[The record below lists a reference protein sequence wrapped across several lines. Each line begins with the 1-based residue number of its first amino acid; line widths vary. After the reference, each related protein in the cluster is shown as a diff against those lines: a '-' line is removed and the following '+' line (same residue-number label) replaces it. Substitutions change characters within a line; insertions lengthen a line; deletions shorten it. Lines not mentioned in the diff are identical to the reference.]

1 LLINQ
6 EVPELNKQDVLNKL
20 KDSEIVAVL
29 RNMKPD
35 SVVDI
40 VKGLKFAGVNAIEI
54 TVETRDGLE
63 SLKVVKETFNEDVLL
78 GAGTVLDGDTAKKV
92 IDAGVDFIVTPI
104 VSLEAIHT
112 ANRHDVFIGVGAM
125 TPTEISSAY
134 DAGADLVKVFPAD
147 SLGGSSYLKNVQ
159 GPLGHIPLMPTGGI
173 TLDNIGQYRGSG
185 AVAVGVGS
193 ALYKYDSVEEITKVA
208 GEFKKALSGQ
218 RDRSSV

>member
-1 LLINQ
+1 M
-6 EVPELNKQDVLNKL
+6 NKQDVLKKL
-20 KDSEIVAVL
+20 KKSEVVAVL

-35 SVVDI
+35 RVVDI
-40 VKGLKFAGVNAIEI
+40 VKGLKSAGVNAIEI

-63 SLKVVKETFNEDVLL
+63 SLRVVKETFNEEVLL

-92 IDAGVDFIVTPI
+92 IDVGVDFIVTPI

-147 SLGGSSYLKNVQ
+147 SLGGASYLKNVQ

>member
-1 LLINQ
+1 M
-6 EVPELNKQDVLNKL
+6 NKQDVLNKL
-20 KDSEIVAVL
+20 KESEIVAVL

-35 SVVDI
+35 SVIDI
-40 VKGLKFAGVNAIEI
+40 VKGLKSAGVIAIEI
-54 TVETRDGLE
+54 TVETEGGLE

-78 GAGTVLDGDTAKKV
+78 GAGTVLDGHMAEKV

-104 VSLEAIHT
+104 VSLEAIHA
-112 ANRHDVFIGVGAM
+112 ANRQDVFIGVGAM

-134 DAGADLVKVFPAD
+134 NAGADLVKVFPAD
-147 SLGGSSYLKNVQ
+147 SLGGPSYLKNVQ

-173 TLDNIGQYRGSG
+173 SLDNIGQYRGSG